1 MTMNYPDLRKRAHA
15 LDALRGFAVLTM
27 VLSGVIPRA
36 GALPAWMY
44 HAQTPPPT
52 HVFNPNLPGLT
63 WVDLVFPFFLF
74 AMGASFPLSL
84 SRLQEKGWQKIKIV
98 FWIFKR
104 GLLLGSF
111 AIILHHLRPNIIN
124 NSSDSPDKWWI
135 GLWGFALL
143 FLIFARWPKSW
154 FKSAK
159 FLLTISG
166 WILMILLLA
175 KLRYPDGSS
184 FLLERSDIILIVLTN
199 MAVFGSLIWLFTKN
213 NLALRV
219 GLLGILLGLRLSS
232 TGGGWVASFWF
243 ASPLPWIFRFD
254 YLKYL
259 FIVIPATIVGDLILE
274 WLGRSPLPE
283 NTEETEETTEETEEN
298 RKSESPQAWTG
309 SRHVIIACLMLTFE
323 LVLLVGLQ
331 SRLVWQTALTS
342 LLLSGC
348 GWLLIKRSSNSTE
361 IFLKK
366 LYSWGCYWLILGLA
380 FEPFQGG
387 IKKDSATYSYFF
399 VALAMAIFSLIALTI
414 IVDVFKLKKLLFLVI
429 YNGQNP
435 MLAYVVFGNLLLP
448 ILRLTEMHS
457 VIVEMTQPPWWG
469 FLRGVAYTAMVG
481 FIVTIF
487 SKFKLFWRT

>member
-1 MTMNYPDLRKRAHA
+1 MNNHPTNSRKRADA
-15 LDALRGFAVLTM
+15 LDALRGFAVLAM

-84 SRLQEKGWQKIKIV
+84 SRLQQKGWQKIKIV
-98 FWIFKR
+98 FWVLKR
-104 GLLLGSF
+104 GLLLGTF
-111 AIILHHLRPNIIN
+111 AIVLHHLRPNIIN
-124 NSSDSPDKWWI
+124 NSSQNADKWWI
-135 GLWGFALL
+135 GLWGFTLL
-143 FLIFARWPKSW
+143 FLIFARWPKLW
-154 FKSAK
+154 YKSARV
-159 FLLTISG
+159 LLTIGG
-166 WILMILLLA
+166 WILLFLLLA
-175 KLRYPDGSS
+175 GLQYPDGTG
-184 FLLERSDIILIVLTN
+184 FLLERSDVILIVLTN
-199 MAVFGSLIWLFTKN
+199 MAVFGSLIWLFTQS
-213 NLALRV
+213 NLPLRV

-232 TGGGWVASFWF
+232 TDGGWVANFWF
-243 ASPLPWIFRFD
+243 ASPVPWIFRFD

-259 FIVIPATIVGDLILE
+259 FIVIPATIIGDLVLE
-274 WLGRSPLPE
+274 WMGGSPLRDNME
-283 NTEETEETTEETEEN
+283 EIEEREETEEEPEGEPPET
-298 RKSESPQAWTG
+298 WTV
-309 SRHVIIACLMLTFE
+309 SRYVIIACLMLALE

-342 LLLSGC
+342 LVLCGC
-348 GWLLIKRSSNSTE
+348 GWLLRKRSPNSTE
-361 IFLKK
+361 IFLWK

-399 VALAMAIFSLIALTI
+399 VTLAMAIFSLIALTI
-414 IVDVFKLKKLLFLVI
+414 ISDRFGGKKLLSFAI

-448 ILRLTEMHS
+448 ILKLTELHPA
-457 VIVEMTQPPWWG
+457 IVEITQPPWWG
-469 FLRGVAYTAMVG
+469 FLRGVAYTATVG
-481 FIVTIF
+481 YIVTIF
-487 SKFKLFWRT
+487 SRFKLFWRT